1 MNHKISCP
9 HCQHSLSI
17 KDPKPG
23 KYKPKCSGCGEPF
36 VIVVEA
42 GDPPSVK
49 VGGSRPRPPV
59 SGLDVTSPA
68 EGTVP
73 QEASFQNNSSLVS
86 AADLTGQEGSRS
98 TNSKPTGFEATIQHE
113 AVTGISGG
121 SQAGEATLMHAAF
134 AKSAPGASHD
144 FSVNEQT
151 MDSAPS
157 PPASSASS
165 ASSGA
170 SNPASGATSSI
181 GLATGI
187 HRLGGYRILKE
198 LGAGGMGSVYL
209 AKQISLDRACALKTI
224 QAKWA
229 QNPRVIARFIREA
242 YAAAQLTHHNV
253 VQIYDLGVDGNTNF
267 FSMELVS
274 GGSLDDQLKTKGKL
288 PPKLA
293 ATLILQASRGLK
305 FAHDHGMVHRDIKPA
320 NLMMTADGMVKV
332 ADMGLVKTQGADELS
347 ADAADAAD
355 VQSLVLASAR
365 SQVTA
370 IGSSMGTPAYM
381 SPEQSADATSVD
393 KRADIYSLGC
403 TFYALLTGKPPF
415 EGNTMLE
422 VITKHRVEK
431 IVRPER
437 IISGL
442 PSVLGDMIEKM
453 TAKKPEDRYQDL
465 EELIHELEV
474 YLELREDTSGAKIQ
488 HHPGDVDAI
497 TRSQSN
503 ARDDAP
509 TSKVVNAV
517 SVLAPEQAAQLQLAS
532 KKFNSAPL
540 LLARRFA
547 PMAWY
552 GLCGLMCIM
561 SLLFS
566 ATAGLSLIG
575 EGAKSVATQASN
587 AMQSFS
593 APNASTAALPSAVS
607 ETTQPTESKA
617 AKLFASMVSQLKTG
631 LGYILALLLG
641 PIAAIGFAGWEGR
654 SPLALRWRA
663 SLVAGGLIE
672 WVYWIFGSLV
682 ALLAVYYLGL
692 WFPLFMA
699 VLFGSAAGAAY
710 YFGIEKLLAKSRK
723 PTVDQAQAILKQL
736 RLRGGDE
743 AILREA
749 VADCSGTNWEE
760 FYETLFGYDMMRAMR
775 TRLQQNKRL
784 GLKIFRPRR
793 DTFIDQWEQKLV
805 DARQQKDEKIL
816 SKAEKAEMV
825 ANGISDSEARKRA
838 GAMAASMVDAASET
852 RQTMQDIA
860 AGKLTDQA
868 AVAKRQRIKQML
880 TEART
885 GKVSTR
891 EVRSRSL
898 ERMFSQLLGGKF
910 RFACAAVM
918 LLASGMWLQ
927 TNQRALESYWQQAK
941 TTALSTVDTLKNT
954 TLDSKGLESA
964 TQAISTATEQAKTA
978 IVKSELKTW
987 KSVWGGLVSE
997 KNILLVALAGL
1008 LMLASVLFYGWK
1020 ISFVVVPIA
1029 ALMCVAPRFF

>member
-9 HCQHSLSI
+9 HCQHSFSI
-17 KDPKPG
+17 KAPKPG

-42 GDPPSVK
+42 GDPPIVK
-49 VGGSRPRPPV
+49 IGGSRPRPQV
-59 SGLDVTSPA
+59 SGLDVTLPPDGTLSP
-68 EGTVP
+68 
-73 QEASFQNNSSLVS
+73 EASSPNSPTHVGVVH
-86 AADLTGQEGSRS
+86 ATGQEPISS
-98 TNSKPTGFEATIQHE
+98 TNGNPTGFGATIEHQ
-113 AVTGISGG
+113 AVTGLSKG
-121 SQAGEATLMHAAF
+121 SETGEETLMHTAF
-134 AKSAPGASHD
+134 AKAVPGASRD
-144 FSVNEQT
+144 FSVNQQT
-151 MDSAPS
+151 MDSAS
-157 PPASSASS
+157 GPPASVASS
-165 ASSGA
+165 SSSGA
-170 SNPASGATSSI
+170 SNPPSGSTSSI

-274 GGSLDDQLKTKGKL
+274 GGSLDDQLKNKGKL

-305 FAHDHGMVHRDIKPA
+305 FSHDHGMVHRDIKPA
-320 NLMMTADGMVKV
+320 NLMMTADGMVKI

-347 ADAADAAD
+347 VADDAD

-474 YLELREDTSGAKIQ
+474 YLELREDTSRARIQ
-488 HHPGDVDAI
+488 HHPGDVDET

-509 TSKVVNAV
+509 SSKAVNAV
-517 SVLAPEQAAQLQLAS
+517 SILTPEQAAQLHLAS
-532 KKFNSAPL
+532 KQFNSSPL
-540 LLARRFA
+540 LIARRFA

-566 ATAGLSLIG
+566 AIAGLSLLG

-587 AMQSFS
+587 AMQSLRSPDTS
-593 APNASTAALPSAVS
+593 ATALSSAVPA
-607 ETTQPTESKA
+607 TAQPTESKA

-631 LGYILALLLG
+631 LGYALALLIG
-641 PIAAIGFAGWEGR
+641 PIAAIGFAGLEGR

-663 SLVAGGLIE
+663 SVIAGGLIE

-699 VLFGSAAGAAY
+699 VLIGSAAGAAF
-710 YFGIEKLLAKSRK
+710 YFGIEKRMAKSRK
-723 PTVDQAQAILKQL
+723 PAIDQAQAILKQL
-736 RLRGGDE
+736 RLRGADE
-743 AILREA
+743 ANIREV
-749 VADCSGTNWEE
+749 VADCPGNNWEE

-775 TRLQQNKRL
+775 TRLQQNKRH
-784 GLKIFRPRR
+784 GLKTFRPRR
-793 DTFIDQWEQKLV
+793 DKFIDLWEQKLV
-805 DARQQKDEKIL
+805 DARRQKDEKIL
-816 SKAEKAEMV
+816 CKAEKAEMV
-825 ANGISDSEARKRA
+825 ANGISDSEAGKRA
-838 GAMAASMVDAASET
+838 GAMAASMVDAATET
-852 RQTMQDIA
+852 RQTIQDIA

-898 ERMFSQLLGGKF
+898 ERIFSQLLGGKF
-910 RFACAAVM
+910 RFACAALM

-927 TNQRALESYWQQAK
+927 TNQKALEGDWQQAK

-964 TQAISTATEQAKTA
+964 SQAISNATEQAKTS
-978 IVKSELKTW
+978 IVKLEPKTW
-987 KSVWGGLVSE
+987 KSVWGGLVNE

-1008 LMLASVLFYGWK
+1008 LMLASVLVYGWK
-1020 ISFVVVPIA
+1020 ISFVVIPIA
-1029 ALMCVAPRFF
+1029 ALMCVAPWFF

>member
-17 KDPKPG
+17 KDPRPG
-23 KYKPKCSGCGEPF
+23 KYKPKCSGCGEPL

-42 GDPPSVK
+42 GDPPIVK
-49 VGGSRPRPPV
+49 IGGSRSRPPV
-59 SGLDVTSPA
+59 GGLDVTLPPGGIESQETTSPIRPTLIGA
-68 EGTVP
+68 EHT
-73 QEASFQNNSSLVS
+73 
-86 AADLTGQEGSRS
+86 TGQVPSTS
-98 TNSKPTGFEATIQHE
+98 TNINPTSFGATIEHE
-113 AVTGISGG
+113 AVTGLSKG
-121 SQAGEATLMHAAF
+121 SETGEETLMHTAF
-134 AKSAPGASHD
+134 PKAGPGASRD
-144 FSVNEQT
+144 FSMNQQT
-151 MDSAPS
+151 MDSAS
-157 PPASSASS
+157 GPPASIASS
-165 ASSGA
+165 SSSGT
-170 SNPASGATSSI
+170 SNPLSGSTSSI
-181 GLATGI
+181 GSAIGI
-187 HRLGGYRILKE
+187 QRLGGYRILKE

-253 VQIYDLGVDGNTNF
+253 VQIYDLGVDGNINF

-332 ADMGLVKTQGADELS
+332 ADMGLVKTQGTDELS
-347 ADAADAAD
+347 AADAD

-465 EELIHELEV
+465 EELIIELEV
-474 YLELREDTSGAKIQ
+474 YLELREDTIGAKIQ
-488 HHPGDVDAI
+488 HHPGDVDEVS
-497 TRSQSN
+497 RSQSN
-503 ARDDAP
+503 AGSDAP
-509 TSKVVNAV
+509 SSKAVNAV
-517 SVLAPEQAAQLQLAS
+517 SILPPEQAAQLHSAS
-532 KKFNSAPL
+532 KKFNSSPL

-552 GLCGLMCIM
+552 GLCGLMCIL

-566 ATAGLSLIG
+566 ALAGLSLIG

-587 AMQSFS
+587 AMQRLGSQDPS
-593 APNASTAALPSAVS
+593 ATALPSAVPA
-607 ETTQPTESKA
+607 TTQPTESKA

-631 LGYILALLLG
+631 LGYALALLIG
-641 PIAAIGFAGWEGR
+641 PIAAIGFAGLEGR

-663 SLVAGGLIE
+663 SLVAGGMIE
-672 WVYWIFGSLV
+672 WGYWIFGSLV
-682 ALLAVYYLGL
+682 ALLAVYYLGF
-692 WFPLFMA
+692 WFPLLMA
-699 VLFGSAAGAAY
+699 ILIGSAAGAAY

-723 PTVDQAQAILKQL
+723 PAIDQAQAILKQL

-743 AILREA
+743 ANIREV
-749 VADCSGTNWEE
+749 VADCPGTNWEE

-775 TRLQQNKRL
+775 TRLQQIKRP
-784 GLKIFRPRR
+784 GLKTFRPRR
-793 DTFIDQWEQKLV
+793 DKFIDQWEQKLV
-805 DARQQKDEKIL
+805 DARRQKDEKIL
-816 SKAEKAEMV
+816 CNAEKAEMV
-825 ANGISDSEARKRA
+825 ANGISDSEAGKRA

-868 AVAKRQRIKQML
+868 AFAKRQRIKQML

-910 RFACAAVM
+910 RFACAALM

-927 TNQRALESYWQQAK
+927 TNQKALESYWQQAK

-964 TQAISTATEQAKTA
+964 TQVISNATEQAKTA
-978 IVKSELKTW
+978 IVKLEPKTW
-987 KSVWGGLVSE
+987 KSVWGGLVNE
-997 KNILLVALAGL
+997 KNILLVTLAGL
-1008 LMLASVLFYGWK
+1008 LMLASVLVYGWK
-1020 ISFVVVPIA
+1020 ISFVAIPIA

>member
-1 MNHKISCP
+1 M
-9 HCQHSLSI
+9 
-17 KDPKPG
+17 
-23 KYKPKCSGCGEPF
+23 
-36 VIVVEA
+36 IVVEA
-42 GDPPSVK
+42 GDPPRVK
-49 VGGSRPRPPV
+49 VGVSRPRPQV
-59 SGLDVTSPA
+59 GGLDLTMPPEGTPSEASSPNSPTIVGAADVTSR
-68 EGTVP
+68 E
-73 QEASFQNNSSLVS
+73 VS
-86 AADLTGQEGSRS
+86 PSANR
-98 TNSKPTGFEATIQHE
+98 NPTGFEATIEQE
-113 AVTGISGG
+113 AVTGLSGG
-121 SQAGEATLMHAAF
+121 SRVEEETLMHSAF
-134 AKSAPGASHD
+134 AKAVPGANRD
-144 FSVNEQT
+144 FSVNQQT
-151 MDSAPS
+151 MDSAS
-157 PPASSASS
+157 GPPASSALS

-170 SNPASGATSSI
+170 SNPPSSSI
-181 GLATGI
+181 SSTGLATGI

-274 GGSLDDQLKTKGKL
+274 GGSLDDHLKTKGML

-320 NLMMTADGMVKV
+320 NLMMTADGMVKI
-332 ADMGLVKTQGADELS
+332 ADMGLVKTQGADDLS
-347 ADAADAAD
+347 ADDDTD

-381 SPEQSADATSVD
+381 SPEQSADATGVD

-403 TFYALLTGKPPF
+403 TFYALLVGKPPF

-488 HHPGDVDAI
+488 HHPGDVDEI
-497 TRSQSN
+497 SRSQSS
-503 ARDDAP
+503 ARDVAP
-509 TSKVVNAV
+509 SSKAVNAV
-517 SVLAPEQAAQLQLAS
+517 SILGPEQAAQLQLAS
-532 KKFNSAPL
+532 QRFNGAPL

-552 GLCGLMCIM
+552 GLCGLMCII
-561 SLLFS
+561 SFAFS
-566 ATAGLSLIG
+566 AIAGLSLIG

-587 AMQSFS
+587 AMQSLGSPDAS
-593 APNASTAALPSAVS
+593 AAALSSAVPA
-607 ETTQPTESKA
+607 TAQPTESKA
-617 AKLFASMVSQLKTG
+617 AKWFASMVSQLKTG
-631 LGYILALLLG
+631 LGYALALLLG

-663 SLVAGGLIE
+663 SLGAGGLIG

-692 WFPLFMA
+692 WFPLLMA
-699 VLFGSAAGAAY
+699 VVFGIAAGAAY
-710 YFGIEKLLAKSRK
+710 YFGSEKLLAKSRK
-723 PTVDQAQAILKQL
+723 PTIDQAQTILKQL

-743 AILREA
+743 ANIRKV

-784 GLKIFRPRR
+784 ELRIFRPRR
-793 DTFIDQWEQKLV
+793 DKFIDQWEQKLA
-805 DARQQKDEKIL
+805 DSRRQKDEKIL
-816 SKAEKAEMV
+816 RKAEKAEMV
-825 ANGISDSEARKRA
+825 ANGISESEAWKRA

-868 AVAKRQRIKQML
+868 ADAKRQRIKQML

-891 EVRSRSL
+891 DVRSRSL
-898 ERMFSQLLGGKF
+898 ERIFSQLLGGKF
-910 RFACAAVM
+910 RFACAALM
-918 LLASGMWLQ
+918 LLASGVWLQ
-927 TNQRALESYWQQAK
+927 TNQKALESYWKQAK

-997 KNILLVALAGL
+997 KNIIFVALAGL
-1008 LMLASVLFYGWK
+1008 LVLASVLFHGWR
-1020 ISFVVVPIA
+1020 ISFAVIPIA
-1029 ALMCVAPRFF
+1029 ALMCIAPRFF

>member
-1 MNHKISCP
+1 
-9 HCQHSLSI
+9 
-17 KDPKPG
+17 
-23 KYKPKCSGCGEPF
+23 
-36 VIVVEA
+36 
-42 GDPPSVK
+42 
-49 VGGSRPRPPV
+49 
-59 SGLDVTSPA
+59 
-68 EGTVP
+68 
-73 QEASFQNNSSLVS
+73 
-86 AADLTGQEGSRS
+86 
-98 TNSKPTGFEATIQHE
+98 
-113 AVTGISGG
+113 
-121 SQAGEATLMHAAF
+121 
-134 AKSAPGASHD
+134 
-144 FSVNEQT
+144 
-151 MDSAPS
+151 
-157 PPASSASS
+157 
-165 ASSGA
+165 
-170 SNPASGATSSI
+170 
-181 GLATGI
+181 
-187 HRLGGYRILKE
+187 
-198 LGAGGMGSVYL
+198 
-209 AKQISLDRACALKTI
+209 
-224 QAKWA
+224 
-229 QNPRVIARFIREA
+229 
-242 YAAAQLTHHNV
+242 
-253 VQIYDLGVDGNTNF
+253 
-267 FSMELVS
+267 
-274 GGSLDDQLKTKGKL
+274 
-288 PPKLA
+288 
-293 ATLILQASRGLK
+293 
-305 FAHDHGMVHRDIKPA
+305 
-320 NLMMTADGMVKV
+320 
-332 ADMGLVKTQGADELS
+332 
-347 ADAADAAD
+347 
-355 VQSLVLASAR
+355 
-365 SQVTA
+365 
-370 IGSSMGTPAYM
+370 
-381 SPEQSADATSVD
+381 
-393 KRADIYSLGC
+393 
-403 TFYALLTGKPPF
+403 
-415 EGNTMLE
+415 
-422 VITKHRVEK
+422 
-431 IVRPER
+431 
-437 IISGL
+437 
-442 PSVLGDMIEKM
+442 
-453 TAKKPEDRYQDL
+453 
-465 EELIHELEV
+465 
-474 YLELREDTSGAKIQ
+474 
-488 HHPGDVDAI
+488 
-497 TRSQSN
+497 
-503 ARDDAP
+503 
-509 TSKVVNAV
+509 
-517 SVLAPEQAAQLQLAS
+517 
-532 KKFNSAPL
+532 
-540 LLARRFA
+540 
-547 PMAWY
+547 
-552 GLCGLMCIM
+552 
-561 SLLFS
+561 
-566 ATAGLSLIG
+566 
-575 EGAKSVATQASN
+575 
-587 AMQSFS
+587 MQSFIKPKS
-593 APNASTAALPSAVS
+593 STAALPSAVS

-631 LGYILALLLG
+631 LGYVLALLLG

-978 IVKSELKTW
+978 IVKSELKNW